1 MPPVSVA
8 PRFPLP
14 ADMVMSL
21 VSVITAEMLV
31 SAFVRDPIAVAPPS
45 FISGQLLDRLDIF
58 ENLQTKPTSKDLP
71 GGTSTVCTTTFDD
84 VISRPATCASS
95 TLPPSL
101 PMISLVI
108 ANLNPRD
115 LMQLARIRIEVVIP
129 RDRVRNVYRFAHA

>member
-1 MPPVSVA
+1 
-8 PRFPLP
+8 
-14 ADMVMSL
+14 MVMSL

-45 FISGQLLDRLDIF
+45 FISGQAVARLAIF

-84 VISRPATCASS
+84 AISRPATCASS

-115 LMQLARIRIEVVIP
+115 LIKLASVGIEVIIP
-129 RDRVRNVYRFAHA
+129 RDRVRYVYWFTHA